1 MAKLNK
7 ILESIENL
15 KLTTEVALL
24 ENTEVTELV
33 RAQSKLMIN
42 ENINFI
48 KNELTKGGIL
58 EDVQFML
65 KNAWTQALMEDI
77 SMDTFRNMIPTGE
90 DVDKFAK
97 NIYNTG
103 KDFAN
108 ENIPKYTSNEYNG
121 MKTAADSLLS
131 DTQGRHAAAIAD
143 LNSQHA
149 NALAAINAQHANE
162 VGGLKADIGSY
173 QNSQAGLIS
182 TLGGNGAKLGVQADS
197 VYADGVN
204 KANQLAGQAQA
215 AYGQAKDMVNAIPG
229 QAQAAYGQAKDMANA
244 IPGQAQAAYDSGK
257 AAVQAVPGQVAA
269 LGAKIGANVQ
279 GVYDGASQG
288 LGAKLNADGS
298 PMTNNQMAGIGA
310 GSAAIAAGA
319 GYGAHKLAQKVR
331 RSNTFR

>member
-48 KNELTKGGIL
+48 KAELTKGGIL

-65 KNAWTQALMEDI
+65 KNAWTQTLMEDI

-97 NIYNTG
+97 NVYNTG
-103 KDFAN
+103 KDFSMDNLKNSIPTGEDVDKFAKNAYNTGKAFIN
-108 ENIPKYTSNEYNG
+108 ENIPKFTNSE
-121 MKTAADSLLS
+121 
-131 DTQGRHAAAIAD
+131 HAAAIAN

-162 VGGLKADIGSY
+162 VGGLQSDIGSY
-173 QNSQAGLIS
+173 QNSQAGLIG
-182 TLGGNGAKLGVQADS
+182 TLGGKGANLGVQADG

-204 KANQLAGQAQA
+204 KANQIANQATT

-229 QAQAAYGQAKDMANA
+229 QA
-244 IPGQAQAAYDSGK
+244 
-257 AAVQAVPGQVAA
+257 QAVPGQVAA

>member
-131 DTQGRHAAAIAD
+131 DTQGRHAAEMA
-143 LNSQHA
+143 
-149 NALAAINAQHANE
+149 ALASKHANE

-215 AYGQAKDMVNAIPG
+215 AYGQAKDMANAIPG